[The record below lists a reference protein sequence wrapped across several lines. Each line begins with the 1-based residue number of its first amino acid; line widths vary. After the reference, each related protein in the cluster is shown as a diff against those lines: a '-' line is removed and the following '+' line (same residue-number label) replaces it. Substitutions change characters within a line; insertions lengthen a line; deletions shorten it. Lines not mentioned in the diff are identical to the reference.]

1 MFGIYTKILSLFYCC
16 HNLTHFCYNVTL
28 LVCFIIVTT
37 LHLFVTMLLFF
48 VTMLLAQCYT
58 SLSQCYFSCFA
69 RFSTHVMFRMNDF
82 DYMHCFYDIPRAY
95 CLFLLKFLI
104 VYQKYFSLFLSR
116 LHSNSFCL
124 LITNGFDDVP
134 LVVVILLD
142 DNSGTHCTG
151 RKLLSWTF
159 ISSVHSSLLSSL
171 NVSLNLVFDRKLC
184 LRDVF
189 YLLHS
194 FPCLIALAVMNFIH
208 LAMLCLS
215 WLGIASCWFESWHFL
230 SPFCFNDFCKIISNF
245 RPWYVIQWL
254 HTWINTIV
262 FTHDCSYSF
271 LHNSSRNVSCTHNLS
286 WAITDNV
293 LRVNLTLTPLPPSV
307 YIPYPLVMEFQTLSL

>member
-1 MFGIYTKILSLFYCC
+1 MLSQSYPFLLQCYSLGLFYNSYNVTFVC
-16 HNLTHFCYNVTL
+16 HNVTL
-28 LVCFIIVTT
+28 LCHNVTCT
-37 LHLFVTMLLFF
+37 MLHIFVTMLLFF

-82 DYMHCFYDIPRAY
+82 DYMHCFYDIPSAY

-151 RKLLSWTF
+151 RKLLS
-159 ISSVHSSLLSSL
+159 
-171 NVSLNLVFDRKLC
+171 
-184 LRDVF
+184 
-189 YLLHS
+189 
-194 FPCLIALAVMNFIH
+194 
-208 LAMLCLS
+208 
-215 WLGIASCWFESWHFL
+215 
-230 SPFCFNDFCKIISNF
+230 
-245 RPWYVIQWL
+245 
-254 HTWINTIV
+254 
-262 FTHDCSYSF
+262 
-271 LHNSSRNVSCTHNLS
+271 
-286 WAITDNV
+286 
-293 LRVNLTLTPLPPSV
+293 
-307 YIPYPLVMEFQTLSL
+307 